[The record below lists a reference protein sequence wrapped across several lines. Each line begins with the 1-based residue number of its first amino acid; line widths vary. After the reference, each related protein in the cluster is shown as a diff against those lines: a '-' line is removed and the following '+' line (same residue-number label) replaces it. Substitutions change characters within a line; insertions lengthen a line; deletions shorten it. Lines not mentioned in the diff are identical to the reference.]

1 MMEKYYSAQ
10 ETMAILGISYTTL
23 WREVKAE
30 KLAVT
35 YAGRNRRFAESAII
49 RYLERKKAV

>member
-1 MMEKYYSAQ
+1 MEKYYSAK

-30 KLAVT
+30 KLAAT
-35 YAGRNRRFAESAII
+35 YAGRNRRFAESEIV
-49 RYLERKKAV
+49 RYLGRRAEG